1 MTQKK
6 LQPKSKYNDLDLDKN
21 GIVSDLEIKMAE
33 KLTRL
38 ENNDKKDDQ
47 IRLMAMISLLSV
59 IGLVLLVLSPIIPD
73 KRVELCTALISTY
86 IVTNLGILATFMAT
100 SAWSKKNGNE

>member
-1 MTQKK
+1 MTQKQ
-6 LQPKSKYNDLDLDKN
+6 LQTHSKYNELDIDSD
-21 GIVSDLEIKMAE
+21 GVVSDKELEMAE

-47 IRLMAMISLLSV
+47 IRLMAWVSMVSV
-59 IGLVLLVLSPIIPD
+59 IILVLLVLSPIIPD
-73 KRVELCTALISTY
+73 TRVQMCTALISTY

-100 SAWSKKNGNE
+100 SAWSKKNGS

>member
-21 GIVSDLEIKMAE
+21 GIVSDLEIEMAE

-47 IRLMAMISLLSV
+47 IRIMAMISLLSV

-73 KRVELCTALISTY
+73 SRVELCTALVSTY

-100 SAWSKKNGNE
+100 SAWSKKNGS

>member
-6 LQPKSKYNDLDLDKN
+6 LQPKSKFNDLDINNDS
-21 GIVSDLEIKMAE
+21 IVSDAELEMAE

-73 KRVELCTALISTY
+73 SRVELCTALVSTY

-100 SAWSKKNGNE
+100 SAWSKKNGS

>member
-1 MTQKK
+1 MTQKQ
-6 LQPKSKYNDLDLDKN
+6 LQTHSKYNELDID
-21 GIVSDLEIKMAE
+21 GDGVVSDKELEMAE

-47 IRLMAMISLLSV
+47 IRLMAWVSMVSV
-59 IGLVLLVLSPIIPD
+59 IILVLLVLSPIIPD
-73 KRVELCTALISTY
+73 TRVQMCTALISTY

-100 SAWSKKNGNE
+100 SAWSKKNGS

>member
-6 LQPKSKYNDLDLDKN
+6 LQPKSKFNDLDINNDS
-21 GIVSDLEIKMAE
+21 IVGDAELEMAE

-47 IRLMAMISLLSV
+47 IRIMAMISLLSV
-59 IGLVLLVLSPIIPD
+59 IGLVLLGLTPIIPD
-73 KRVELCTALISTY
+73 SRVELCTTLVSTY

-100 SAWSKKNGNE
+100 SAWSKKNGS

>member
-6 LQPKSKYNDLDLDKN
+6 LQAKSKYNDLDINNDS
-21 GIVSDLEIKMAE
+21 IVSDAELEMAE

-47 IRLMAMISLLSV
+47 IRIMAMISLVSV
-59 IGLVLLVLSPIIPD
+59 IGLVLLALSPIIPD
-73 KRVELCTALISTY
+73 SRIELCTALISTY

-100 SAWSKKNGNE
+100 NAWSKKNGS

>member
-1 MTQKK
+1 MTQKQ
-6 LQPKSKYNDLDLDKN
+6 LQTHSKYNELDID
-21 GIVSDLEIKMAE
+21 GDGVVSDKELEMAE

-47 IRLMAMISLLSV
+47 IRLMAWVSMVSV
-59 IGLVLLVLSPIIPD
+59 IILVLVVLSPIIPD
-73 KRVELCTALISTY
+73 TRVQMCTALISTY

-100 SAWSKKNGNE
+100 SAWSKKNGS